1 MARRHE
7 KDASQLRDRLSE
19 VEPLLTETQQE
30 RTTLQK
36 QSEQSSRERSEL
48 LLKVFMDINKFLG
61 SKDTSPP
68 ANFGTFRDTLL
79 VRLKAVGSVRVEFER
94 KVKETEQSVEHRMTY
109 VLVTLLYSLEEK
121 RRLDRRVW
129 LIIVCSRN
137 NLIRNGVLSINSRL
151 R

>member
-1 MARRHE
+1 
-7 KDASQLRDRLSE
+7 
-19 VEPLLTETQQE
+19 
-30 RTTLQK
+30 
-36 QSEQSSRERSEL
+36 
-48 LLKVFMDINKFLG
+48 MDINKFLG

>member
-30 RTTLQK
+30 RITLQK

-109 VLVTLLYSLEEK
+109 VLILLLGLIRG
-121 RRLDRRVW
+121 RRREQELM
-129 LIIVCSRN
+129 IVCSRN
-137 NLIRNGVLSINSRL
+137 NSTRNGVLLINSR
-151 R
+151 RR